1 MTEMTWEK
9 SPAQGKSKIE
19 EKLKRRKSERL
30 KFIIGG
36 LLILGAVGYLIFSST
51 LSGTSY
57 FKMVNEVVNDP
68 NLLGQSIRLT
78 GAVLGDTIE
87 YDATTGTLSFVIVD
101 IPRDYDNLAETLR
114 EAVNDPSRTQILVQ
128 MEDTTMP
135 DLLQHEA
142 QAILTGE
149 IGADGIFYGT
159 ELNLKCPSR
168 FEEQA
173 PEQLASQE

>member
-9 SPAQGKSKIE
+9 SPAPEKNKIE

-51 LSGTSY
+51 LNGASY
-57 FKMVNEVVNDP
+57 FKMVDEVVNDA
-68 NLLGQSIRLT
+68 NLVGHSIRLT
-78 GAVLGDTIE
+78 GAVLGDTID
-87 YDATTGTLSFVIVD
+87 YDAPTGTLSFIVVH
-101 IPRDYDNLAETLR
+101 IPSDYDNLAETLH
-114 EAVNDPSRTQILVQ
+114 EAVIDPTRTQLVVQ

-159 ELNLKCPSR
+159 ELNLKCPTR
-168 FEEQA
+168 FEEHT
-173 PEQLASQE
+173 PEQLVNQE